1 MRISPLPGP
10 IALNGL
16 LAFAALV
23 TLTSPGAGWT
33 EEAPAAGPAPEATE
47 AAPATQAAP
56 QPAAPALTP
65 REQQLLDQIRR
76 LKTPQLRSFGVCRY
90 DWTTWRLVDG
100 GARTTTVECG
110 DPPVKGNV
118 AVHCTSLKLTR
129 SVGGGPWDGWRLPL
143 SIEESKTTGGEDLM
157 MAALCA
163 NVKPAGESGATP
175 ATPPP
180 PAPKPAATKTTPA
193 PAKPAKPPAPP
204 AAGTK

>member
-1 MRISPLPGP
+1 MRISPLHGPLAPHGLNRLLVVAAMVTLLSPGP
-10 IALNGL
+10 GR
-16 LAFAALV
+16 
-23 TLTSPGAGWT
+23 T
-33 EEAPAAGPAPEATE
+33 EEAPTAEAPAPEATE
-47 AAPATQAAP
+47 AAPAVQAAP

-100 GARTTTVECG
+100 GARTTSVECG

-118 AVHCTSLKLTR
+118 AVHCQSLKLTR

-163 NVKPAGESGATP
+163 NVTPAGESSTTP
-175 ATPPP
+175 AKPPP
-180 PAPKPAATKTTPA
+180 PA

-204 AAGTK
+204 PAGAR